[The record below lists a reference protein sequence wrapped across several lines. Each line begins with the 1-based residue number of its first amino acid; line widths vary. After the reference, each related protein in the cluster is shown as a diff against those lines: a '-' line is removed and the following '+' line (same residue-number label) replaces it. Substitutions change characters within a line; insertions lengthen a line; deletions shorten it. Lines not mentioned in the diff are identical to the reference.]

1 MQRLIFQTTK
11 DSIPVSASVLDINC
25 SDLEDITD
33 DNTTVDLNATGS
45 TAYHES
51 SIEVDD
57 SIPAEK
63 KSTYLVFEILK
74 PQLVFNPKVR
84 FVLLKVDSRLFAMC

>member
-11 DSIPVSASVLDINC
+11 DSIPASVLDTNC

-45 TAYHES
+45 TAYYES

-63 KSTYLVFEILK
+63 QSTYLVFEILK
-74 PQLVFNPKVR
+74 PLYCNLFLIQK
-84 FVLLKVDSRLFAMC
+84 FVLCY